1 MHTLANRTLR
11 TKQLP
16 FLFCPGC
23 GDGVVTHLTAR
34 VIDELGILDRVCTVG
49 AIGCSSW
56 IATYFNVDF
65 MKILHG
71 RTLPAAIALKL
82 TDPSRKVLVFT
93 GDGDCVGIG
102 GNHFIH
108 AARKNID
115 LTVIMV
121 NNQIYGMTGGQVAP
135 TTPSGAT
142 TMSTPYGK
150 VDQALDACKLA
161 EASGATF
168 VSRWTTAH
176 PRQLLRAIKK
186 AIQHPGFAFVEVVSP
201 CPVQTGRYIHGS
213 GDPVKL
219 VEIIKES
226 YLTKSQMDRLSPKE
240 MQGKNLM
247 GDFVERIEPEY
258 TAESYR
264 LMAQLKGGEAR
275 VDG

>member
-1 MHTLANRTLR
+1 MHSLATRVLR

-23 GDGVVTHLTAR
+23 GDGVVVHLTAK

-93 GDGDCVGIG
+93 GDGDGIGIG

-115 LTVIMV
+115 LTVVMV
-121 NNQIYGMTGGQVAP
+121 NNMIYGMTGGQVAP
-135 TTPSGAT
+135 TTPAGAT

-150 VDQALDACKLA
+150 IDEDMDACELA
-161 EASGATF
+161 KGAGATF

-176 PRQLLRAIKK
+176 PTQLLRAIKK

-201 CPVQTGRYIHGS
+201 CPVQTGRYIYGS
-213 GDPVKL
+213 GDPVHL
-219 VEIIKES
+219 VELIKQN
-226 YLTKSQMDRLSPKE
+226 YLTQSRMAKLSPE
-240 MQGKNLM
+240 ERAGKILL
-247 GDFVERIEPEY
+247 GDFVEETKPEY
-258 TAESYR
+258 AARSYE
-264 LMAQLKGGEAR
+264 LMAQLREGRTDAR
-275 VDG
+275 